1 MEILKQRAREIVL
14 GVLLL
19 VLAIAVWKTMTAP
32 SDVVAPQRGAAGR
45 ADLSGVKIYPVDWVA
60 LTAPRPGYDPSGRN
74 IFQFG
79 AIPVP
84 TPPPPTPEELAAL
97 EALRKKQ
104 TEDALRAQ
112 EELVKRQQEMMAQQ
126 QKQAEETANLP
137 PPPPPKPRPPAVPY
151 KFIGYVGPPEKKIAV
166 LHDGSELLFAGRGEV
181 VGDRFR
187 ILDIGY
193 ESIRFGFTDPQFK
206 SESQTLPMS
215 SSY

>member
-1 MEILKQRAREIVL
+1 MEILKQKAREIVL

-19 VLAIAVWKTMTAP
+19 VLAIVVWQRMSGP
-32 SDVVAPQRGAAGR
+32 SSDDLPQRGAAGR
-45 ADLSGVKIYPVDWVA
+45 ADLSEVKIYPVDWAA

-104 TEDALRAQ
+104 EEAARLAQ
-112 EELVKRQQEMMAQQ
+112 EELRKRQQETMAQQ
-126 QKQAEETANLP
+126 QQAQQQTDLP
-137 PPPPPKPRPPAVPY
+137 PPPPPKPRPPTVPY
-151 KFIGYVGPPEKKIAV
+151 KFIGYVGPPEKKVAV
-166 LHDGSELLFAGRGEV
+166 LHDGNELLFAGRGEV
-181 VGDRFR
+181 VGERFR
-187 ILDIGY
+187 VLEIGY
-193 ESIRFGFTDPQFK
+193 ESIKFGFTDPEFK

>member
-1 MEILKQRAREIVL
+1 MEFLKQKAREIVL

-19 VLAIAVWKTMTAP
+19 VLAIVVWQRMTAP
-32 SDVVAPQRGAAGR
+32 SSDVAPQRGAAGR
-45 ADLSGVKIYPVDWVA
+45 ADLSDVKIYPVDWAA

-104 TEDALRAQ
+104 AEDAEAARLAM
-112 EELVKRQQEMMAQQ
+112 LKSQQEALAQQ
-126 QKQAEETANLP
+126 QQQAEAQANLP

-166 LHDGSELLFAGRGEV
+166 LHDGSDLLFAGRGDV
-181 VGDRFR
+181 VGERFR

-193 ESIRFGFTDPQFK
+193 ESIKFGFTDPQFK